1 MRQILVFAIAALVL
15 AGVVPR
21 FADRVAIA
29 PATPATP
36 VAAAAPVDAPT
47 PRASGPRTV
56 EIARD
61 QRGHFAVDGVVD
73 GRRISFMVDTG
84 ASLIALTRSDAARL
98 GIHPAQR
105 DYRVQVSTANGIT
118 RAAKVTLGMVEIGG
132 VMVRN
137 VDALISPDEALSE
150 NLLGLSFLS
159 RLRRFEYR
167 EGRLVLEE

>member
-1 MRQILVFAIAALVL
+1 MRQILFFAIAILVV
-15 AGVVPR
+15 ASVVPR
-21 FADRVAIA
+21 FAERFGTA
-29 PATPATP
+29 PVSSGGP
-36 VAAAAPVDAPT
+36 VAAAAPVVAPVSRT
-47 PRASGPRTV
+47 SGPRSV

-61 QRGHFAVDGVVD
+61 SRGHFAVDGVVD
-73 GRRISFMVDTG
+73 GRRVSFMVDTG
-84 ASLIALTRSDAARL
+84 ASLIALTRNDAARL

-105 DYRVQVSTANGIT
+105 DYTVQVSTANGVT
-118 RAAKVTLGMVEIGG
+118 RAARVTLGMVEIGG
-132 VMVRN
+132 VIVRD